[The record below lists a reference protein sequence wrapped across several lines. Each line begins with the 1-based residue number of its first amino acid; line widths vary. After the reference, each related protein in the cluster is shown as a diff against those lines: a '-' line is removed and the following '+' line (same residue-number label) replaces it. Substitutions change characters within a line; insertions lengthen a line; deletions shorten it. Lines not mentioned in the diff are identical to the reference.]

1 MQFPVSNSEYFFSFF
16 FFFFCHLGN
25 PQCAIYC
32 LDAGSRVNHK
42 DRINDTP
49 LHHLFKAHGRFFL
62 DDEND
67 YRVRTQTDVKLS
79 LEKLVSFTDVLLQ
92 YGANPYQRNDEGETG
107 YSLASTMQNKEI
119 LELIEMAASKKQ
131 SFEIYLLKK

>member
-1 MQFPVSNSEYFFSFF
+1 MCIRDS
-16 FFFFCHLGN
+16 
-25 PQCAIYC
+25 
-32 LDAGSRVNHK
+32 
-42 DRINDTP
+42 
-49 LHHLFKAHGRFFL
+49 L

-119 LELIEMAASKKQ
+119 LELIEMAAGKKQ